1 MKNSEVMKLV
11 DEGANFYCRQ
21 LGNASHM
28 EFINN
33 GYYSMIY
40 PRKGQEG
47 GTSLFDVT
55 LEYLNDE
62 EALLKINEIKSL
74 NVHTWWGL
82 CLSERIA
89 DLIWG
94 KDRPILTPEQLENA
108 EEFYMA
114 ILPEE
119 KLIYKEIS
127 EDIAIRP
134 VATVDEFGVWADIC
148 NSVLHGGYPIMHRVN
163 HFDICKEGIMPC
175 YVGYYQGKPV
185 AVSAILNNNGNS
197 SLEFVA
203 TLDGFR
209 KKGLARALC
218 QKAVEDAFA
227 NGAKIITTRAFPDAK
242 NLYKSLG
249 FKIYF
254 LDGSQYCGC

>member
-1 MKNSEVMKLV
+1 MNNSEIMKLI
-11 DEGANFYCRQ
+11 DDGAVFYCRQ
-21 LGNASHM
+21 LGNAAHM
-28 EFINN
+28 EFVNK
-33 GYYSMIY
+33 GCYSMIY
-40 PRKGQEG
+40 PKPGKEG

-55 LEYLNDE
+55 LENLNDE
-62 EALLKINEIKSL
+62 EALQKINEIKAL

-82 CLSERIA
+82 CLSDRIA

-94 KDRPILTPEQLENA
+94 KDRTILTPEQHEND

-114 ILPEE
+114 MFPIE
-119 KLIYKEIS
+119 KPKYSKNDDNIEIKS
-127 EDIAIRP
+127 I
-134 VATVDEFGVWADIC
+134 TTLDEFGIWADIC
-148 NSVLHGGYPIMHRVN
+148 NSVLHGGYPIMHTVN
-163 HFDICKEGIMPC
+163 HFKICKEGIMNC
-175 YVGYYQGKPV
+175 YIGYYHGKPV

-203 TLDGFR
+203 TLEEYR

-218 QKAVEDAFA
+218 QKTIDDAFA
-227 NGAKIITTRAFPDAK
+227 AGTKIVTTRAFANPK

-254 LDGSQYCGC
+254 

>member
-1 MKNSEVMKLV
+1 MNNSEVMKLI
-11 DEGANFYCRQ
+11 DDGAVFYCRQ

-28 EFINN
+28 IFVNN

-40 PRKGQEG
+40 PKSGQEG

-55 LEYLNDE
+55 LEHLNDE
-62 EALLKINEIKSL
+62 EALQKINEIKAL

-82 CLSERIA
+82 CLSNRIA
-89 DLIWG
+89 DLVWG
-94 KDRPILTPEQLENA
+94 KDRPILTAKQHEDD

-114 ILPEE
+114 IFPDE
-119 KLIYKEIS
+119 KPTYEEIS
-127 EDIAIRP
+127 DDIIIRP
-134 VATVDEFGVWADIC
+134 VTTVDEFGIWADIG
-148 NSVLHGGYPIMHRVN
+148 NSVLHGGYPIIHRVN

-175 YVGYYQGKPV
+175 YIGYYHGEP
-185 AVSAILNNNGNS
+185 AAISAILNNNGNS

-203 TLDGFR
+203 TLENFR

-218 QKAVEDAFA
+218 QKAVDDTFA
-227 NGAKIITTRAFPDAK
+227 NGSRVITTRAFPNAK

-254 LDGSQYCGC
+254 

>member
-1 MKNSEVMKLV
+1 MNNLEIMKLI
-11 DEGANFYCRQ
+11 DDGAIFYCRQ

-28 EFINN
+28 EFVNN
-33 GYYSMIY
+33 GCYSMIY
-40 PRKGQEG
+40 PKSGQQG
-47 GTSLFDVT
+47 GTSLFDLR
-55 LEYLNDE
+55 LEHLNNE
-62 EALLKINEIKSL
+62 EALQKINEIKAL

-82 CLSERIA
+82 CLSDRIA
-89 DLIWG
+89 DLICG
-94 KDRPILTPEQLENA
+94 KDRPILTPEQHEDD
-108 EEFYMA
+108 EELYMA
-114 ILPEE
+114 MFPIE
-119 KLIYKEIS
+119 KPTYGKVS
-127 EDIAIRP
+127 EDIAIKL
-134 VATVDEFGVWADIC
+134 VTTVDEFGIWADIC

-175 YVGYYQGKPV
+175 YIGYYHGKPV

-203 TLDGFR
+203 TLEDFR

-227 NGAKIITTRAFPDAK
+227 NGTKIITTRAFADAK

-249 FKIYF
+249 FKIY
-254 LDGSQYCGC
+254 Y

>member
-1 MKNSEVMKLV
+1 MNNSEVMKLI

-28 EFINN
+28 KFVNN

-40 PRKGQEG
+40 PKEGQEG

-55 LEYLNDE
+55 LEHLNDD
-62 EALLKINEIKSL
+62 EALQKINEIKAL

-82 CLSERIA
+82 CLSDRIA
-89 DLIWG
+89 DLILG
-94 KDRPILTPEQLENA
+94 KDRPVLTPEQHEYD

-114 ILPEE
+114 MFPEE
-119 KLIYKEIS
+119 KPTYEKAIK
-127 EDIAIRP
+127 DITINQ
-134 VATVDEFGVWADIC
+134 VTTVDEFGIWADIC
-148 NSVLHGGYPIMHRVN
+148 NSVLHGNYPIMHRVN
-163 HFDICKEGIMPC
+163 HFDICKDGIMSC
-175 YVGYYQGKPV
+175 YIGCYQGKPA
-185 AVSAILNNNGNS
+185 AVSAILNNNGVS

-203 TLDGFR
+203 TLDDFR

-218 QKAVEDAFA
+218 QKAVDDAFA
-227 NGAKIITTRAFPDAK
+227 NRSKIITLRAFANAK
-242 NLYKSLG
+242 DLYKSLG

-254 LDGSQYCGC
+254 